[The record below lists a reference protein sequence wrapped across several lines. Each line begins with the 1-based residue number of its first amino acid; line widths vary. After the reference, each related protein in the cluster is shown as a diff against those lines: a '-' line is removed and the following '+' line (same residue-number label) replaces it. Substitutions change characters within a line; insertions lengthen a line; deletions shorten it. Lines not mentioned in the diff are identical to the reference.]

1 MITSKIFNLKSRT
14 VRWARVAWT
23 CAAAFALSAAQVC
36 AQPVFPQKP
45 VRLVVGFA
53 PGGGSDLLARAISP
67 ELGELLGQAVVIDNK
82 PGAAGIIANELVAK
96 APPDG
101 YTLLVGSAAAFS
113 IIPHMMEKPPYDA
126 QKDYAAVSPFARN
139 TFMLV
144 AHPSL
149 AANNVGELI
158 AFARSNPGA
167 INFGSAGNGSI
178 MHLAMEMFASM
189 AGIRMTHVPYKSAG
203 PALLD
208 VVAGRIQ
215 LLFNTTGITVPYG
228 QSGKL
233 KVLAASTA
241 RRAELFPNVPTMSE
255 AGVKGYELFNWFGIF
270 APAGTPRPVIER
282 LNGATNRALAQP
294 KVLERIRSGG
304 AEEYPGT
311 ADDLAAQVRIE
322 FEKYGKLVRAIGLKA
337 E

>member
-1 MITSKIFNLKSRT
+1 MSKQVSLAGSL
-14 VRWARVAWT
+14 V
-23 CAAAFALSAAQVC
+23 CSAAMALLMHQAC
-36 AQPVFPQKP
+36 AQPAFPQKP

-67 ELGELLGQAVVIDNK
+67 ELGEALGQSIVIDNK

-113 IIPHMMEKPPYDA
+113 IIPHMMEKVPYDA
-126 QKDYAAVSPFARN
+126 LKDYAAVSPFARN

-144 AHPSL
+144 AHPSV
-149 AANNVGELI
+149 AANSVGELI
-158 AFARSNPGA
+158 AMARANPGS

-178 MHLAMEMFASM
+178 MHLAMEMFAGS

-215 LLFNTTGITVPYG
+215 LLFNTTGITVPYA

-241 RRAELFPNVPTMSE
+241 RRAELFPNIPTMNE

-270 APAGTPRPVIER
+270 APAGTPRALVER
-282 LNGATNRALAQP
+282 LNNATNKALAQP

-304 AEEYPGT
+304 AEEYSGT
-311 ADDLAAQVRIE
+311 ADELATQVRVE
-322 FEKYGKLVRAIGLKA
+322 FEKYGKLVRTLGLKA

>member
-1 MITSKIFNLKSRT
+1 MAFWVSLKVKSRQWQRSIAALGGVLT
-14 VRWARVAWT
+14 LTAAPLWAQTA
-23 CAAAFALSAAQVC
+23 
-36 AQPVFPQKP
+36 FPQKP

-67 ELGELLGQAVVIDNK
+67 EMGDLLGQPIVIDNK
-82 PGAAGIIANELVAK
+82 PGAAGLIANDLVAK

-126 QKDYAAVSPFARN
+126 LKDYSAVSPFARN

-149 AANNVGELI
+149 PANNVAEVI
-158 AFARSNPGA
+158 ALARAKPGA
-167 INFGSAGNGSI
+167 LNFGSAGNGSI
-178 MHLAMEMFASM
+178 MHLAMELFASM
-189 AGIRMTHVPYKSAG
+189 AGIQLTHVPYKSAG

-208 VVAGRIQ
+208 VVGGRIQ
-215 LLFNTTGITVPYG
+215 LFFNTTGITVPYG

-233 KVLAASTA
+233 KILAASTA
-241 RRAELFPNVPTMSE
+241 RRAELFPNVPTMNE

-270 APAGTPRPVIER
+270 APAGTPRPAIDR
-282 LNGATNRALAQP
+282 LNSATNKALAMP

-304 AEEYPGT
+304 AEEYPGS
-311 ADDLAAQVRIE
+311 ADELTAQVKAE
-322 FEKYGKLVRAIGLKA
+322 FEKYGKLVRSIGLKA